1 MARPLRIEFPG
12 ATYHLTVRGNAR
24 EPIFFDDADRAG
36 MLRLLG
42 ETVER
47 YRWLCHAYCL
57 MGNHYHLL
65 VETTDANLSDGM
77 RQLNGIYTQR
87 VNRRT
92 GRVGHLFQGRFKAIV
107 VDRNNYLL
115 EVCRYIVLNPV
126 RVGFVTAPEDYPW
139 SSYQATGGLVEPPSW
154 LTTDCLLSQFG
165 SRRADARRRYRAY
178 VHEGRDG
185 EAPWADLR
193 GQVLLGDREFVERL
207 APMLEASA
215 DAVEVPS
222 AQRRACRP
230 ALAELLPAAVVA
242 DRTLRDRA
250 VWEAHV
256 THGYSLAKIAR
267 HTELHYSTVSLAVRR
282 RLVRTGA

>member
-12 ATYHLTVRGNAR
+12 ATYHVTARGNAR
-24 EPIFFDDADRAG
+24 EPIFFDDIDRKG
-36 MLRLLG
+36 MLHLLG

-65 VETTDANLSDGM
+65 VETTEANLSGGM

-107 VDRNNYLL
+107 VDRNSYLL

-126 RVGFVTAPEDYPW
+126 RVGLVTAPENYSW
-139 SSYQATGGLVEPPSW
+139 SSYRATGGLAETPSW
-154 LTTDCLLSQFG
+154 LTTDWLLSQFG
-165 SRRADARRRYRAY
+165 SRRGDARRRYRAF
-178 VHEGRDG
+178 VHEGQGGD
-185 EAPWADLR
+185 APWTDLR
-193 GQVLLGDREFVERL
+193 GQVLLGNREFVDRL

-215 DAVEVPS
+215 TAVEVPS

-230 ALAELLPAAVVA
+230 TLAELLPADSVA

-250 VWEAHV
+250 VREAHV
-256 THGYSLAKIAR
+256 THGYSLAEIAR
-267 HTELHYSTVSLAVRR
+267 HAELHYSTVSRIIR
-282 RLVRTGA
+282 CEFPRIGA